1 MQVWAPNAKS
11 VDAIV
16 EGHDVA
22 LQRTEDGWW
31 GAHDFQLQDGERY
44 AFRLDDGEPL
54 PDPRSRFQ
62 PEGVTKPSCHVDH
75 ARFAWTDR
83 HWQAK
88 PLPSAIIYELHIGT
102 FTPGGTFDSA
112 IERLDDLVEL
122 GISHVEIMPVAEFLG
137 DYGWG
142 YDGVFPFAPH
152 HAYGG
157 PLGLKRFVNA
167 CHSKG
172 LAAILD
178 VVYNHLGPSGNWLP
192 KYGPYFTDRHSTPWG
207 DAINF
212 DGPYSDEV
220 RRFFCDNAIMWLKD
234 YHFDGLR
241 LDAVHAI
248 VDTSAITFLEQ
259 LATQVDA
266 LKASLGRHLVLIA
279 ESDLNDPRVVR
290 PWELGGF
297 GIDAQWSDDIHH
309 SLHAVLTREQKGYY
323 SDFGSLADL
332 ATSMTQPFVYAGRH
346 SQFRQRRH
354 GRPPIGLSAHKFIAF
369 LQNHDQLGNR
379 PYGERL
385 SQLVSVDRIKIGA
398 AIILLSPYVPLLFQ
412 GEEWAAGTPF
422 QYFVDFEREPELAKA
437 VAAGRRKEF
446 AGFEWEGK
454 EVADPTARS
463 TFERSRLDWSE
474 IGRAHHA
481 EIRDW
486 HRKLI
491 RLRGQVSA
499 VTDGRLDLVDVNY
512 NESEECLRIQ
522 RGSFTILCNFS
533 QESRV
538 LDLPPGGPSQILLSS
553 KPLPIHTM
561 QGRISL
567 PAEAVVAIGQDV
579 EL

>member
-1 MQVWAPNAKS
+1 M
-11 VDAIV
+11 
-16 EGHDVA
+16 
-22 LQRTEDGWW
+22 
-31 GAHDFQLQDGERY
+31 
-44 AFRLDDGEPL
+44 
-54 PDPRSRFQ
+54 
-62 PEGVTKPSCHVDH
+62 
-75 ARFAWTDR
+75 
-83 HWQAK
+83 
-88 PLPSAIIYELHIGT
+88 
-102 FTPGGTFDSA
+102 
-112 IERLDDLVEL
+112 EL

-142 YDGVFPFAPH
+142 YDGVFPFAAH

-212 DGPYSDEV
+212 DGPHSDEV

-259 LATQVDA
+259 LATEVDA

-297 GIDAQWSDDIHH
+297 GFDAQWSDDIHH

-323 SDFGSLADL
+323 SDFGSLTDL
-332 ATSMTQPFVYAGRH
+332 ATSMTRPFVYAGRH

-379 PYGERL
+379 PGGERL
-385 SQLVSVDRIKIGA
+385 SQLVNVDRIKIGA

-412 GEEWAAGTPF
+412 GEEWAAETPF

-437 VAAGRRKEF
+437 VAEGRRREF
-446 AGFEWEGK
+446 ADFEWEGK

-499 VTDGRLDLVDVNY
+499 VTDGRLDLVAVNY
-512 NESEECLRIQ
+512 DESEEWIRIQ
-522 RGSFTILCNFS
+522 RGPFTIFCNFS
-533 QESRV
+533 REPRA
-538 LDLPPGGPSQILLSS
+538 LDLPHDGPNHVLLSS
-553 KPLPIHTM
+553 KPLPISTL

-567 PAEAVVAIGQDV
+567 PAEVVVAIGQDV